1 MPSASPETLD
11 GRGACPS
18 MTNIPRISLRT
29 LWRPPRPSSEVVE
42 DRRVTFLELF
52 YDLVYVVVIAEVG
65 HYLAGHVDAAGISKA
80 AFLFTLVW
88 LAWLNGSMYHEWHGR
103 NDLRTRVFTFAQMFA
118 VGAMAVFVHSAFGEG
133 AVGFA
138 LSFASHLL
146 IVAYLWWRTG
156 IHDAAH
162 RSLSNHYAG
171 AVLLAAAAF
180 AASALVPVGLA
191 VFLWGGGGVVLL
203 VMPFAVFLGRTSD
216 PGVAAE
222 LERSLRTTASTVE
235 RFGLFTIIVL
245 GEVIVGVVR
254 GVAGSHELGATVGAT
269 AALGMFLAFGLWW
282 LYFDFVSH
290 RPPTPSFGKRYGWI
304 YLHLTTGFGI
314 VAVGAAT
321 LNIVEHAS
329 GGGVPAE
336 ARWLLAGAM
345 ALALLSI
352 AALMRLIHI
361 PKTARRLYR
370 GAGRV
375 TVASAAVVGA
385 LGFSG
390 IGTIPLMAAIGAVI
404 LLPVFYGLLVWITV
418 LGGREIPLE

>member
-1 MPSASPETLD
+1 
-11 GRGACPS
+11 
-18 MTNIPRISLRT
+18 MTNIPRISIRS
-29 LWRPPRPSSEVVE
+29 LWRPPRPTSEVVE

-65 HYLAGHVDAAGISKA
+65 HFLAGHVDAAGISRA

-118 VGAMAVFVHSAFGEG
+118 VGAMAVFAHSAFGEG
-133 AVGFA
+133 AAGFA
-138 LSFASHLL
+138 LSFAAHLL

-156 IHDAAH
+156 VHDAAH
-162 RSLSNHYAG
+162 RRLSRHYA
-171 AVLLAAAAF
+171 ASVLLVAAVF
-180 AASALVPVGLA
+180 AASALMSDELTML
-191 VFLWGGGGVVLL
+191 LWGFGGGILL
-203 VMPFAVFLGRTSD
+203 VMPFAVFLGRRSD
-216 PGVAAE
+216 PGATAE
-222 LERSLRTTASTVE
+222 LERSVSTTASTVE

-245 GEVIVGVVR
+245 GEVIVGVIR
-254 GVAGSHELGATVGAT
+254 GVAESHELGITVGAT

-290 RPPTPSFGKRYGWI
+290 RPPPPSFGKRYGWI

-329 GGGVPAE
+329 GGVPAG

-352 AALMRLIHI
+352 GALMRLIRV
-361 PKTARRLYR
+361 PNEARRLYR

-375 TVASAAVVGA
+375 TFASAAVVAA

-390 IGTIPLMAAIGAVI
+390 IGTIPMMATIGAVI

-418 LGGREIPLE
+418 LGSREIPLE